1 MIKNVILIDDKNNL
15 DFYPFNALHP
25 IYELRIGA
33 LKNYQRI
40 EKIFHDA
47 KLNFMNNF
55 EDIDNSDKSDKSFNS
70 QQLKLASFLKRNNI
84 DNNNENHTTKDIV
97 LEKAFIINPRFI
109 ITKEN
114 YNDIIDIINLNPFKT
129 ILFKNGENLF
139 GYYFDV
145 FKISTIQEISF
156 DSELD
161 TIKESYKMSDH
172 FIIVELNQ
180 TTTINYL
187 WETLDLVKNSIINDF
202 KYFES
207 ISLKDI
213 KTQDGIFLMSKEK
226 IKIGNNVK
234 IEPMVVLNADDGEII
249 IDDNA
254 KIMSNTVVYG
264 PCYIGK
270 NTVIKP
276 GAKIYPNTS
285 IGDYCKIGGEVE
297 NTIFQGYSNKQHEG
311 FLGHSFISE
320 WVNFGADTNNSDL
333 KNTYTNIS
341 MQLPHKLVDSGRIF
355 LGLMCGDHTKTGIN
369 SMFTTGTVSGLC
381 GILVKEWFLP
391 NFIKSFSWGGKHNS
405 PLYKV
410 DKAIETAKIV
420 MKRRNREL
428 LEEEIELLKIEYNR
442 VINEK

>member
-1 MIKNVILIDDKNNL
+1 MIKNIILIDDKNNL
-15 DFYPFNALHP
+15 DFYPFNVLHP

-33 LKNYQRI
+33 LKYYQRI
-40 EKIFHDA
+40 KC
-47 KLNFMNNF
+47 L
-55 EDIDNSDKSDKSFNS
+55 FNES
-70 QQLKLASFLKRNNI
+70 EIYYFNHFDTNKQVQNLKLESFTKRNNI
-84 DNNNENHTTKDIV
+84 NNKFILNNLDITLNNV
-97 LEKAFIINPRFI
+97 LIINPKFIINQECVNEINSI
-109 ITKEN
+109 IKDN
-114 YNDIIDIINLNPFKT
+114 PNSNIYFYN
-129 ILFKNGENLF
+129 
-139 GYYFDV
+139 
-145 FKISTIQEISF
+145 QEILLAIFLNSF
-156 DSELD
+156 NKKEPNLIDFSINPKFVNESKTQFKFELSN
-161 TIKESYKMSDH
+161 IN
-172 FIIVELNQ
+172 V
-180 TTTINYL
+180 INYL
-187 WETLDLVKNSIINDF
+187 WDTLDLVGQTITNDF

-207 ISLKDI
+207 INFNEVN
-213 KTQDGIFLMSKEK
+213 TFNGVFLINLDK

-234 IEPMVVLNADDGEII
+234 IEPMVVLNADEGEII
-249 IDDNA
+249 IDDNV
-254 KIMSNTVVYG
+254 KIMSNSVIYG

-270 NTVIKP
+270 NTTIKT
-276 GAKIYPNTS
+276 GAKIYPNTA
-285 IGDYCKIGGEVE
+285 IGEFCKIGGEIE

-369 SMFTTGTVSGLC
+369 SMFTTGTISGLC

-391 NFIKSFSWGGKHNS
+391 NYIKSFSWGGKHNS

-428 LEEEIELLKIEYNR
+428 LDEEIELLKIEYQR
-442 VINEK
+442 VFNEK